1 MTLTAAEL
9 YDRLVEQSDNED
21 SDFTLAADVA
31 ETDVET
37 WLSGKDV
44 DKLRTEADN
53 QIERETVTDLN
64 ATVSDSHTLRDIIES
79 HNDDPEQ
86 IEAAYVLRASKT
98 TIQYHKPW
106 VGGKEAIN
114 EAEADTQREEH
125 VGKMVERA
133 VASEILNRAKTE
145 FGV

>member
-1 MTLTAAEL
+1 MTLTSAEL

-21 SDFTLAADVA
+21 SDFTLAADVTEA
-31 ETDVET
+31 DVET

-79 HNDDPEQ
+79 HNDDAEQ

-98 TIQYHKPW
+98 IVQYHKPW
-106 VGGKEAIN
+106 VGGKQPMTES
-114 EAEADTQREEH
+114 EADTQREEH
-125 VGKMVERA
+125 VGKMVEQA
-133 VASEILNRAKTE
+133 VTSEILNRAKTE